1 MRRFLLAFLFFPL
14 LSLGMLSPASA
25 QAHPVLTRLQ
35 LRDRVVVIESGQDSV
50 LYTISTKDGKTLDI
64 KLNET
69 ELQAKHP
76 EIYASIQPAIAK
88 PNSTLMMLNVKQLG
102 Q

>member
-14 LSLGMLSPASA
+14 LSLGMSSPASA
-25 QAHPVLTRLQ
+25 QEHPVLTRLH
-35 LRDRVVVIESGQDSV
+35 LRDRVVVIESGQDSA
-50 LYTISTKDGKTLDI
+50 LYTITTEDGKTLDV

-76 EIYASIQPAIAK
+76 EIYESVQPAIAK
-88 PNSTLMMLNVKQLG
+88 PDSTLMMLDVRQFR
-102 Q
+102 